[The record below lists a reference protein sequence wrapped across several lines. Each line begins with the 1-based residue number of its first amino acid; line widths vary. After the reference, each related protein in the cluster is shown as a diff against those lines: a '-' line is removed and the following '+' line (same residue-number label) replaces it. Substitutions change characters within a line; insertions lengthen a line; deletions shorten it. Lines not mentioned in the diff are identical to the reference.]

1 MIFNSTA
8 VKSINKNENENENII
23 YVPYLQHY
31 HIGNIINKIIPVNCA
46 GREYW
51 YTSTGQD
58 NMIFLN
64 RYSCPG
70 FLEFI
75 NSEKEY
81 NNQISSKEKKKISNK
96 DNRKN

>member
-1 MIFNSTA
+1 MQ
-8 VKSINKNENENENII
+8 VENTDILVLDRTIAN
-23 YVPYLQHY
+23 
-31 HIGNIINKIIPVNCA
+31 
-46 GREYW
+46 
-51 YTSTGQD
+51 
-58 NMIFLN
+58 FLN

>member
-1 MIFNSTA
+1 
-8 VKSINKNENENENII
+8 
-23 YVPYLQHY
+23 
-31 HIGNIINKIIPVNCA
+31 
-46 GREYW
+46 
-51 YTSTGQD
+51 
-58 NMIFLN
+58 MIFLN